1 MWLSRQMK
9 PEIPTA
15 DADLG
20 MTTIA
25 GGSAGVVTRGEV
37 RSLPVYGPGGYIWL
51 PESGET
57 VLVIKGGPG
66 GEEQCVAGARQ
77 GQEPEGMQPGEV
89 YLYGPQGGTV
99 YLRADGSVEVQS
111 KGTVTLKGETVSIE
125 GLLLI
130 NGKPYKPCE
139 CS

>member
-1 MWLSRQMK
+1 MRLSKQMK
-9 PEIPTA
+9 PEVPTA

-25 GGSAGVVTRGEV
+25 GDSAGVVTRGEV
-37 RSLPVYGPGGYIWL
+37 RALPVYGPGGYVWL

-77 GQEPEGMQPGEV
+77 RQIPEGMQPGEV
-89 YLYGPQGGTV
+89 YLFGPGGGSIYLRQGGMV
-99 YLRADGSVEVQS
+99 DIRGR
-111 KGTVTLKGETVSIE
+111 
-125 GLLLI
+125 LLI
-130 NGKPYKPCE
+130 NGEIYLPCD
-139 CS
+139 C